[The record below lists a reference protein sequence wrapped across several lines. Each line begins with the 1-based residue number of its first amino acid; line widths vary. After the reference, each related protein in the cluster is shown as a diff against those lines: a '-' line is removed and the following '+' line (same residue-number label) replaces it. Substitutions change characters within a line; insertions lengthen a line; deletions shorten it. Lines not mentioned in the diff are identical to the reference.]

1 MNTIRIDGKE
11 TPFQFEDG
19 SLEGVRNDR
28 ANGLHRI
35 FIMGHA
41 KDGRLCRVSSV
52 ALPLQM
58 FTQGGKCTQ
67 NGKVSSHV
75 RHSAELNRKIAP

>member
-11 TPFQFEDG
+11 TPFEFEDG

-28 ANGLHRI
+28 SNGIQRI

-41 KDGRLCRVSSV
+41 KDGSYA
-52 ALPLQM
+52 AL
-58 FTQGGKCTQ
+58 
-67 NGKVSSHV
+67 VV
-75 RHSAELNRKIAP
+75 

>member
-11 TPFQFEDG
+11 TPFEYEDG

-28 ANGLHRI
+28 ANGLQRI
-35 FIMGHA
+35 FIMGHCV
-41 KDGRLCRVSSV
+41 DELGRGRIGRVGSV

-58 FTQGGKCTQ
+58 FTQGGKCTTD
-67 NGKVSSHV
+67 GKVYSHV
-75 RHSAELNRKIAP
+75 RHQRFL

>member
-28 ANGLHRI
+28 ANGLQRF
-35 FIMGHA
+35 FIMGHD
-41 KDGRLCRVSSV
+41 KDG
-52 ALPLQM
+52 
-58 FTQGGKCTQ
+58 
-67 NGKVSSHV
+67 
-75 RHSAELNRKIAP
+75 